1 MSHRTRLLLG
11 VMTGACLVF
20 ASLQGMSTYARYSD
34 GTTIAASAGAG
45 SWVSTTPPAECAGM
59 TFAGDPIVGTEGPA
73 VSFAIGSATGRE
85 RVVKSGSIWVG
96 AGSFKK
102 KK

>member
-45 SWVSTTPPAECAGM
+45 SWVSTTAPAECAGM
-59 TFAGDPIVGTEGPA
+59 TFDGDPIVGTEGPD
-73 VSFAIGSATGRE
+73 VLFENGTGSCRE
-85 RVVKSGSIWVG
+85 RGGPLVKMLGV
-96 AGSFKK
+96 AGKNKK